1 MIVFCVLY
9 GLIVLLMVP
18 ADAAT
23 LSFDGAQHFHVN
35 LDSVSRTA
43 AEDWRLR
50 FRTSKSSGLIFSS
63 MPEGQH
69 SGRVELGLDAG
80 RLRFTQ
86 YSIDRP
92 KVSLHTTMLALC
104 LMFDYDALSQT
115 WYLGQGLNDNQWH
128 RVSISR
134 RGSAFRMAVD
144 DEMPIQGLRFFHSL
158 NNDH

>member
-1 MIVFCVLY
+1 MIVSCILY

-23 LSFDGAQHFHVN
+23 LSFDGAQHSHVN

-69 SGRVELGLDAG
+69 SGRVELGLDAD

-92 KVSLHTTMLALC
+92 KVSWVKDSTTTSGIVFPSPGVALPSGWLWTMRC
-104 LMFDYDALSQT
+104 QFK
-115 WYLGQGLNDNQWH
+115 
-128 RVSISR
+128 VCVFSI
-134 RGSAFRMAVD
+134 
-144 DEMPIQGLRFFHSL
+144 P
-158 NNDH
+158 